1 MIEFRTRIYL
11 NGQWLAPP
19 EARVSVMDRGFLFGD
34 GVYEV
39 IPVYSRRPFRL
50 NEHLTRLQQSLKGIQ
65 LGNPHPLDH
74 WRTLVLKLA
83 TDAEWED
90 QSICIQVTR
99 GPMEV
104 RNHAFPAVINPT
116 VMIMAEPLT
125 TPPATLR
132 ATGIATVS
140 AADIRWLRCDLK
152 TTSLLANCLLR
163 QYAVTHGCAE
173 TVLFRDGFLT
183 EGAASSILVVKDGVL
198 LAPIKNHLML
208 PGITYD
214 VVLELAATHGLPCVV
229 RDITEEETRNAD
241 ELWMASSTK
250 EVLPIA
256 TLDGNRIGRT
266 DNSPVGADE
275 TNAAKATAQQGGC
288 ANDTLLAVADD
299 GTPSFPVYSR
309 MIAWYQSYKQEVMRH
324 G

>member
-1 MIEFRTRIYL
+1 MSEPYTRIYL
-11 NGQWLAPP
+11 NGEWLPP
-19 EARVSVMDRGFLFGD
+19 VEARVSVMDRGFLFGD

-50 NEHLTRLQQSLKGIQ
+50 DEHLARLQQSLDGI
-65 LGNPHPLDH
+65 LLANPNSLDQ
-74 WRTLVLKLA
+74 WRALVLKLA
-83 TDAEWED
+83 ADAEWDD
-90 QSICIQVTR
+90 QSICIQITR
-99 GPMEV
+99 GPMAV
-104 RNHAFPAVINPT
+104 RNHAFPAVITPT
-116 VMIMAEPLT
+116 VMLMAEPLT
-125 TPPATLR
+125 TPPVRLR
-132 ATGIATVS
+132 ISGIATVS

-163 QYAVTHGCAE
+163 QYAASQGCVE

-198 LAPIKNHLML
+198 LVPIKNHLML

-214 VVLELAATHGLPCVV
+214 VVLELAATHGLPYVV

-256 TLDGNRIGRT
+256 TLDGQRIGA
-266 DNSPVGADE
+266 NSLSASPSPLVGEGRGEGDWSSCWPIY
-275 TNAAKATAQQGGC
+275 NK
-288 ANDTLLAVADD
+288 
-299 GTPSFPVYSR
+299 
-309 MIAWYQSYKQEVMRH
+309 MIAWYQTYKQEVMRH